1 MGERSVGIREMNQ
14 NSGRVLRSIRAG
26 DRVVVTDHGMPR
38 WVIAPY
44 DEAGSRWDQ
53 LVAAGDVEPAA
64 NDDLD
69 GVTARAARSGRSSDD
84 LLEEIRGTH

>member
-1 MGERSVGIREMNQ
+1 MSERSVGIREMNQ

-26 DRVVVTDHGMPR
+26 DRLLVTDHGRPR
-38 WVIAPY
+38 WIITPY

-53 LVAAGDVEPAA
+53 LIAAGDVDLPA

-69 GVTARAARSGRSSDD
+69 GVSARVTRSGRSSDD
-84 LLEEIRGTH
+84 LLDEIRGSH